1 MNIIY
6 YISDRPLIMLLILI
20 VAIVLIYPIE
30 TYILIHSLLVE
41 EDNLSKLEESEKIL
55 YGEDSEN
62 SEVYKFDIEE
72 FKKQLE
78 EMK

>member
-41 EDNLSKLEESEKIL
+41 EDYHSYEENLFSEESE
-55 YGEDSEN
+55 EE
-62 SEVYKFDIEE
+62 YKFDIEE